1 MTNMLQNLVRQLH
14 DRICTT
20 SVRKIIAT
28 AICCILSFCAL
39 AGESK
44 VYYEALFGKAN
55 EQYANGEFESATGTY
70 MKILDAGYES
80 QQVYYNLG
88 SAYFK
93 KNDIPATILYYERAL
108 RLAPSD
114 DDILFNLRLANQR
127 IVDKIQPL
135 PKLFYARWWEA
146 LVNSYPADR
155 WATMFLLALFSGF
168 LLLALFVISRK
179 VVLKKLCF
187 WSAAGILLLSLIALI
202 SNIQQMSRLSNEHEA
217 IVFTATVTVMSA
229 PKDGSTKLFVI
240 HEGAKIQLLET
251 IGDWHKIS
259 LADGNI
265 GWLKKSD
272 LEII

>member
-1 MTNMLQNLVRQLH
+1 MKR
-14 DRICTT
+14 
-20 SVRKIIAT
+20 IIAIT
-28 AICCILSFCAL
+28 TCIIISSFAL

-55 EQYANGEFESATGTY
+55 EQYANGEFEGATGTY
-70 MKILDAGYES
+70 MEILDAGYES

-88 SAYFK
+88 SAHFK
-93 KNDIPATILYYERAL
+93 RNDIPATILYYERAL

-135 PKLFYARWWEA
+135 PELFYARWWEA

-168 LLLALFVISRK
+168 LLLTLFVIVRR
-179 VVLKKLCF
+179 VALRKLCF
-187 WSAAGILLLSLIALI
+187 WSATVILFLSLIALTC
-202 SNIQQMSRLSNEHEA
+202 NIQQMSRLTNELEA
-217 IVFTATVTVMSA
+217 IVFTPTVTVMSS
-229 PKDGSTKLFVI
+229 PKDASTKLFVI